1 MRRAWLSVGFLAAL
15 FAAFG
20 LAGAADALTRPQ
32 ANAVA
37 LKALAPQKLKG
48 PAILFGLPAPLTAK
62 RVVVEA
68 GSPSLSAV
76 PFVPKGAPLGRKA
89 WLFWL
94 DQAAYAQ
101 FLHPSRLLLVDD
113 TTGKV
118 LRSVPMS
125 LYPLVDGKRPA
136 FLASW
141 PAYRAAR
148 AHVWSNIPGDP
159 ATRKPSGS
167 ARVAGAAA
175 PAAATAPGRAA
186 AVPKDAFKDDCLIS
200 LGLRNDPLFSGDF
213 TGIAGWAASVG
224 LAAYRPGNG
233 PGGRAPGGA
242 ELASA
247 VTDLTGPKR
256 CKDVMIFISGHG
268 YPGPRY
274 VPAIQTGPDVAGQ
287 PWTGVRASDL
297 QGILR
302 AHPQTTF
309 KIKLN
314 GCYTGR
320 FVDELKGEKNL
331 LVIETAA
338 NGQEYSWGP
347 LPARFRHPDGRIIDV
362 PAHDNP
368 GRSEFVNGNIAGL
381 TAFFAS
387 LEEVQKAQEAGGS
400 LLARSLGRAFELGAG
415 SDGARLAGLTH
426 PQRFENY
433 PDFTV
438 KPLTGYRHFTGR
450 SEICGI
456 FGTDPAQPNATV
468 TARIAGPGVDGPAEK
483 VSRTGSVGEGAFAFG
498 IVSYGTYTVTLTV
511 TAGGLTRTVTS
522 TVVVT
527 AAPGTCPG

>member
-1 MRRAWLSVGFLAAL
+1 MLATAAAILVAL
-15 FAAFG
+15 T
-20 LAGAADALTRPQ
+20 LASGADALTRPQ
-32 ANAVA
+32 ANAAA
-37 LKALAPQKLKG
+37 LKALAPQKLRG
-48 PAILFGLPAPLTAK
+48 PAILFGLAAPLAAK
-62 RVVVEA
+62 QIVVEA
-68 GSPSLSAV
+68 GSPSLSKV

-113 TTGKV
+113 KTGKV

-159 ATRKPSGS
+159 ATRTTAGVTRAAGASQ
-167 ARVAGAAA
+167 VAGAAA
-175 PAAATAPGRAA
+175 PAAATAPLRAA
-186 AVPKDAFKDDCLIS
+186 AVPKDAFKDDCLVS
-200 LGLRNDPLFSGDF
+200 LGLRDDPLFSGDF
-213 TGIAGWAASVG
+213 TGVGGWAASVG
-224 LAAYRPGNG
+224 LPAYKPGNG

-247 VTDLTGPKR
+247 VTDLTDTKR

-274 VPAIQTGPDVAGQ
+274 VPAIQTGASVAGQ

-314 GCYTGR
+314 GCYSGR

-331 LVIETAA
+331 LVMETAA
-338 NGQEYSWGP
+338 NGTEYSWGP
-347 LPARFRHPDGRIIDV
+347 LPARMLHPDGRTINV

-387 LEEVQKAQEAGGS
+387 AEEVQTAQTAGGS
-400 LLARSLGRAFELGAG
+400 LLARSLGRAFELGAAL
-415 SDGARLAGLTH
+415 DGARLAGLTH

-438 KPLTGYRHFTGR
+438 KPLAGYRHFTGR
-450 SEICGI
+450 SEVCGI

-483 VSRTGSVGEGAFAFG
+483 ISRTGSLGEGAFSFG
-498 IVSYGTYTVTLTV
+498 IVSFGTYTVTLTV
-511 TAGGLTRTVTS
+511 TAAGLTRTATV

-527 AAPGTCPG
+527 EAPGTCPG

>member
-1 MRRAWLSVGFLAAL
+1 MNRVRLVLGLLTALVAAL
-15 FAAFG
+15 A
-20 LAGAADALTRPQ
+20 LAGGADALTRPQ

-48 PAILFGLPAPLTAK
+48 PAILFGLAAPLGAK
-62 RVVVEA
+62 AVVVEA
-68 GSPSLSAV
+68 GSPSLTAV
-76 PFVPKGAPLGRKA
+76 PFVPRGAPLGKRA

-113 TTGKV
+113 ATGKV

-141 PAYRAAR
+141 PAYRAAP

-159 ATRKPSGS
+159 GTRKTAASS
-167 ARVAGAAA
+167 QAAGAAA
-175 PAAATAPGRAA
+175 PLAATAPQRAA
-186 AVPKDAFKDDCLIS
+186 AVPKDAFKDDCLVS
-200 LGLRNDPLFSGDF
+200 LGLRDDPLFSGDF
-213 TGIAGWAASVG
+213 TGITGWAQGVG
-224 LAAYRPGNG
+224 LASYRPGNG

-242 ELASA
+242 ELAGA
-247 VTDLTGPKR
+247 VNDLTGAKH

-274 VPAIQTGPDVAGQ
+274 PAAIQTGASVEGQ

-314 GCYTGR
+314 GCYSGR
-320 FVDELKGEKNL
+320 FVDELKGERNL
-331 LVIETAA
+331 LVLETAA
-338 NGQEYSWGP
+338 NGEEYSWGP
-347 LPARFRHPDGRIIDV
+347 LPARFRHPDGRDIDV

-368 GRSEFVNGNIAGL
+368 GRSEFVNGNLAGL
-381 TAFFAS
+381 TAFYAS
-387 LEEVQKAQEAGGS
+387 ADEVQRAQTAGGS

-415 SDGARLAGLTH
+415 ADGARLAGLTH
-426 PQRFENY
+426 PRRFENY
-433 PDFTV
+433 PDFAL
-438 KPLTGYRHFTGR
+438 KPLAGYRHFTGS
-450 SEICGI
+450 SEVCGI
-456 FGTDPAQPNATV
+456 FGTEPAQPGATV
-468 TARIAGPGVDGPAEK
+468 TAAISGPGVSGPAEK
-483 VSRTGSVGEGAFAFG
+483 VSRSGSLGEGAFAFA
-498 IVSYGTYTVTLTV
+498 ISAYGTYTVTLTV
-511 TAGGLTRTVTS
+511 TAGGLTRTSTS